1 MGCGLGCLW
10 GVFRVVLVSDM
21 ALGALVVAVL
31 ILMIRL
37 EMCHRALIVMADNVK
52 EAFKRD
58 IQEMN
63 KEFDVSIV
71 DTLRDNILETIEE
84 MRPPSIADHLGGI
97 MQQFAQMK
105 LMRMMKEEGLMM
117 ETHQIEEGV

>member
-1 MGCGLGCLW
+1 M
-10 GVFRVVLVSDM
+10 VLITDM
-21 ALGALVVAVL
+21 ALGALIVAVL

-58 IQEMN
+58 LQEIN
-63 KEFDVSIV
+63 RDFDASVV
-71 DTLRDNILETIEE
+71 ETLRENILDTIEE

-117 ETHQIEEGV
+117 EQPQIEETV